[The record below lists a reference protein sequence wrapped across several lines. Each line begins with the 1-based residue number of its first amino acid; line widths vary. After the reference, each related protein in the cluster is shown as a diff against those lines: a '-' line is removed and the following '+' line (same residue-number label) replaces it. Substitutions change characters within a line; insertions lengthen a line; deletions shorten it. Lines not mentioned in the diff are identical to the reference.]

1 MALDGQFQIGI
12 EDHRHAS
19 RMRWSITNFWYTRD
33 YGYVRAQSANGNAG
47 KDLPLLQLPELR
59 SDSDSWRF
67 KTASR
72 S

>member
-33 YGYVRAQSANGNAG
+33 YGYVRAQSANGSAG
-47 KDLPLLQLPELR
+47 
-59 SDSDSWRF
+59 
-67 KTASR
+67 
-72 S
+72 